1 MTVLYLVACGAIFWS
16 AFCRLVLMHGAT
28 QKRVRARFVL
38 LGGAAGFGV
47 ASALFGGHRARRDRS
62 HDDGFMPRCRAGD
75 LRRPTGTSGVPTEYL
90 LDPGQ

>member
-28 QKRVRARFVL
+28 QKRVRAGFVL

-47 ASALFGGHRARRDRS
+47 ASALFGGHEPDAIEVMMTASYAVVLVISAAHWRR
-62 HDDGFMPRCRAGD
+62 
-75 LRRPTGTSGVPTEYL
+75 GVPTEYL
-90 LDPGQ
+90 LDPGE